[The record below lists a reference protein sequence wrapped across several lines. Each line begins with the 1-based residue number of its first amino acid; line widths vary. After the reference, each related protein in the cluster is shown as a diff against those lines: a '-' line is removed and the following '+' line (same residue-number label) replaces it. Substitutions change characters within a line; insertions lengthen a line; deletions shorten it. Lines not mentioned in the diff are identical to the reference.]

1 MRVFK
6 DLTEWREY
14 RQSLTQKLGVV
25 MTMGNLHAGHVSL
38 LERSVSENDQTLLT
52 IYVNPTQFNSANDL
66 SNYPKTLEA
75 DLEMAEEAGVDYV
88 LLPSYEAIYPD
99 EYRYQMTE
107 KSISKK
113 MEGEHRPGHFDGM
126 LTVVMKLLMLAKAD
140 NAYFGEKDYQ
150 QFCLVRDMA
159 EAFFID
165 TNIVPCPIIRA
176 EDGLALSSR
185 NSRLSET
192 ERSIAP
198 YIYSLLTDSSLD
210 NSKRAAALA
219 SHGFDVEYI
228 EEAFERRFVAAHL
241 GDVRLIDNVSTEE

>member
-25 MTMGNLHAGHVSL
+25 MTMGNLHVGHVSL
-38 LERSVSENDQTLLT
+38 IERSVLENEQTLLT
-52 IYVNPTQFNSANDL
+52 IYVNPTQFNNENDL
-66 SNYPKTLEA
+66 VTYPKTLEA
-75 DLEMAEEAGVDYV
+75 DLAMAEAAGTDYV
-88 LLPSYEAIYPD
+88 LLPTYQDIYPD
-99 EYRYQMTE
+99 KYRYQMTE
-107 KSISKK
+107 KSFSKL

-185 NSRLSET
+185 NSRLNDN

-198 YIYSLLTDSSLD
+198 HIYSLLTDSSLD
-210 NSKRAAALA
+210 NSKRTAALA
-219 SHGFDVEYI
+219 DLGFDVEYI
-228 EEAFERRFVAAHL
+228 EEAFERRFIAAHL
-241 GDVRLIDNVSTEE
+241 GDVRLIDNIDIQE